1 MYLKWFYRNERR
13 WMFFKFILQNDILV
27 ECLPCAKENKNKM
40 ENRGILNSHLYQIKF
55 VCLVDGWEN
64 ILNFFYHFGWWTRKY
79 FKLFWMIC
87 NYFKLFWIW
96 FVNLNRLLCHLKG
109 FVLKIVS
116 AIEFLVFEY
125 LRSWLID
132 GVSLYDTLM
141 HSWNQ
146 KSQW

>member
-13 WMFFKFILQNDILV
+13 GMCFKFILQNDIPV
-27 ECLPCAKENKNKM
+27 ECLPWAKENKNKM

-55 VCLVDGWEN
+55 VSLVDGWEN
-64 ILNFFYHFGWWTRKY
+64 ILNFFEHFGWWTRKY

-109 FVLKIVS
+109 FVLKIVI
-116 AIEFLVFEY
+116 AIEFLVFEF

-132 GVSLYDTLM
+132 GVFLYNTLM
-141 HSWNQ
+141 HN
-146 KSQW
+146 